1 MSTPPYSPFR
11 RAGGLVTFSGLL
23 GRKGDAPADGPAD
36 GLDAQLRLI
45 FEQLDQR
52 LAEVGLDRRHVIKT
66 TVWLTDMADWEAMT
80 VRYLEYFAGVELPT
94 RSAVGAQLKP
104 GYLVELE
111 AWAHEEA

>member
-1 MSTPPYSPFR
+1 MSTSPYSPFR

-23 GRKGDAPADGPAD
+23 GRMGDAPAE

-66 TVWLTDMADWEAMT
+66 TVWLSDIADWEAMT
-80 VRYLEYFAGVELPT
+80 ARYLEYFAGVELPT
-94 RSAVGAQLKP
+94 RSAVGGQLKP